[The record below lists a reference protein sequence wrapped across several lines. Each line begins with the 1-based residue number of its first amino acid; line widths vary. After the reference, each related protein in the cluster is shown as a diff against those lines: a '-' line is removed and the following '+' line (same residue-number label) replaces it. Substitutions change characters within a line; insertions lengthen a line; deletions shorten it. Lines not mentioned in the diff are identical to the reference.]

1 MKTTEQMIQELYTVI
16 LGVPNTSDNGM
27 AGKISQIE
35 DQLRKLN
42 SNVQINTSWRKALC
56 WAVGIL
62 SSFCGIF
69 AVIYFS

>member
-16 LGVPNTSDNGM
+16 LGVPNTSDSGM

-42 SNVQINTSWRKALC
+42 SNVQMNTSWRKALC
-56 WAVGIL
+56 WAIGIL
-62 SSFCGIF
+62 SSFCGTRER
-69 AVIYFS
+69 A

>member
-16 LGVPNTSDNGM
+16 LGVP

-42 SNVQINTSWRKALC
+42 SNVQMNTSWRKALC
-56 WAVGIL
+56 WAIGIL